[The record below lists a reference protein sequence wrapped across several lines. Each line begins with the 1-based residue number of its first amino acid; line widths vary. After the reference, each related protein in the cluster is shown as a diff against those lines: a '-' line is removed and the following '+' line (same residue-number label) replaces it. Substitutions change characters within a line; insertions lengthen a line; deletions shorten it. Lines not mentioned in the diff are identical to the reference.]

1 MMKNTKRSS
10 KRKRKMNKKEY
21 KKWLGL
27 LCAMIGLCVIL
38 LSVYYWRIRETAN
51 SQHSYLQIEASE
63 EQFQDKTG
71 YTGVREMEQQFIV
84 DENELTE
91 FNVMFRK
98 LEQQAEEPVQVEL
111 LKATD
116 REQIQKWEIDGN
128 TVGDYS
134 YQTFHLSVPLEGI
147 MGEKYIIHVTIPEN
161 SAIVPAVTNYEAY
174 GEHVKTDGNDETGC
188 MVFNLQATNA
198 FLKNIYACVG
208 VILCLSLVAFGL
220 LLMRKEKRVE
230 WYFLVL
236 GLFMGSMYIVLF
248 PPNTAPD
255 EHSHIA
261 TAYYD
266 ANKIL
271 FRNSVDEEGYVLVRK
286 TDAQIQDK
294 MAISLADASYYYNQ
308 LLRKGGQEPAAL
320 NRGPLAAPFVAHLP
334 QAVGIAIG
342 WLFHANGMITL
353 YLGKITALLFYLLCV
368 FWAVRFMPWG
378 KMVMAVIALFPMS
391 LEIASSYSY
400 DCTVNALSFLFIGY
414 TMYLIYEKE
423 RVTWKDYAFLTV
435 VGMWMAPCKLVYI
448 FVCGIIFLIPSS
460 KSNNPRGVLAGKIG
474 IIVVIGMVT
483 MLLRGVVV
491 ANLTST
497 PGTGYSDIER
507 GWTLAQ
513 ILEDPVNSMGVLFNT
528 YFEQGEYYLGTII
541 GQSLGWL
548 QVKISWINITGF
560 LLCMVFALFT
570 DKKADYMTNKQKVLV
585 GMLSLIMIGGV
596 VLSMWLD
603 FTPPQWKN
611 VAGVQ
616 GRYFLPFLP
625 MLVLML
631 KGKQTLRVERYSK
644 RIMISMYILEI
655 LTVFDV
661 WKAMIV

>member
-1 MMKNTKRSS
+1 MRQKQKGYGSLRLAVIGGNLTAE
-10 KRKRKMNKKEY
+10 NIKKVAEVAEKY
-21 KKWLGL
+21 GRGYVH
-27 LCAMIGLCVIL
+27 MTSRQG
-38 LSVYYWRIRETAN
+38 
-51 SQHSYLQIEASE
+51 IEIPFIKVE
-63 EQFQDKTG
+63 ELAEVKEELAKG
-71 YTGVREMEQQFIV
+71 GVGTGVCGPRVRTITACQGSEVCPSGCIDTYTLAKELDARYFGRELPHKFKFGVTGCQ
-84 DENELTE
+84 NNCL
-91 FNVMFRK
+91 K
-98 LEQQAEEPVQVEL
+98 AEE
-111 LKATD
+111 
-116 REQIQKWEIDGN
+116 
-128 TVGDYS
+128 
-134 YQTFHLSVPLEGI
+134 
-147 MGEKYIIHVTIPEN
+147 
-161 SAIVPAVTNYEAY
+161 
-174 GEHVKTDGNDETGC
+174 ND
-188 MVFNLQATNA
+188 
-198 FLKNIYACVG
+198 
-208 VILCLSLVAFGL
+208 
-220 LLMRKEKRVE
+220 
-230 WYFLVL
+230 
-236 GLFMGSMYIVLF
+236 
-248 PPNTAPD
+248 
-255 EHSHIA
+255 
-261 TAYYD
+261 
-266 ANKIL
+266 
-271 FRNSVDEEGYVLVRK
+271 
-286 TDAQIQDK
+286 
-294 MAISLADASYYYNQ
+294 
-308 LLRKGGQEPAAL
+308 
-320 NRGPLAAPFVAHLP
+320 
-334 QAVGIAIG
+334 VGIAIG

-483 MLLRGVVV
+483 MLLRGAVV